1 MQMHWTAALTAI
13 CLALSPAISFAAS
26 ADDLGAQAP
35 ERLAAIHAT
44 GAMIY
49 AYDRAAWAATDAMLA
64 EVPRDRLS
72 AVRGWVV
79 TPEGDDLVVTFQSE
93 SGDAAKRFFQAWVRD
108 GNVTRTQSFANPQS
122 LNAAEALLARAREAA
137 FVDAEKR
144 KLKSC
149 TPARF
154 NSVVLPPEAPGMPV
168 RVYLLSAQVAE
179 GNWPLGGHYLILVD
193 DSGKVGSSRA
203 FMNTCLPLAKP
214 KTASATAVFFVTHL
228 LDQTPTEIHAFT
240 AIASAIPLVVA
251 TPDKKLWSVTRD
263 GIVFEKTLTD

>member
-1 MQMHWTAALTAI
+1 MESHWKTALTAI
-13 CLALSPAISFAAS
+13 GLALCPATAFSAS
-26 ADDLGAQAP
+26 AHQSGAQSP
-35 ERLAAIHAT
+35 EKLAAIHAT

-49 AYDRAAWAATDAMLA
+49 AYDRAAWVATDAMLA

-93 SGDAAKRFFQAWVRD
+93 TGDAAKRFFQAWVRD
-108 GNVTRTQSFANPQS
+108 GKVVKSQSFANPQS
-122 LNAAEALLARAREAA
+122 LNEAEAVLARARDAA
-137 FVDAEKR
+137 FGHAEKR

-154 NSVVLPPEAPGMPV
+154 NSVILPPEAPGLPV
-168 RVYLLSAQVAE
+168 RVYLLSAQVEA
-179 GNWPLGGHYLILVD
+179 GNWPLGGHYLVQVD
-193 DSGKVGSSRA
+193 DSGKVGRSRG

-214 KTASATAVFFVTHL
+214 KTAPATAAFFVTHL

-240 AIASAIPLVVA
+240 AIASAIPIVVA
-251 TPDKKLWSVTRD
+251 TRDKKLWSVTRN